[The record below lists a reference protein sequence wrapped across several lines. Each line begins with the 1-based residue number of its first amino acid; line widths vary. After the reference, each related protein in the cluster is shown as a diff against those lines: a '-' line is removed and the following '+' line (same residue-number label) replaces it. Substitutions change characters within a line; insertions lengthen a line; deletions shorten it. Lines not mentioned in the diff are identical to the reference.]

1 MIRGRIFALKQYC
14 QFKFELGKEKVSSE
28 NNICLKVKVQPRAR
42 QRKVQKT
49 GEKEYTVRVLSP
61 PAEGRAN
68 KEVIEALASHFH
80 LPPSRVKILKGK
92 KSRQK
97 IVILEDGA

>member
-1 MIRGRIFALKQYC
+1 LS
-14 QFKFELGKEKVSSE
+14 GKEQVSSE
-28 NNICLKVKVQPRAR
+28 KNICLKVKVQPRAR
-42 QRKVQKT
+42 QQKVQKI

-61 PAEGRAN
+61 PSEGKAN
-68 KEVIEALASHFH
+68 KEVIAILASHFH

-97 IVILEDGA
+97 IIILEDGA